1 MARWLGGVTMRG
13 DGARAGARVSDAA
26 GGDLETGFSGSEDS
40 PDKRDVKE
48 TELAEVDTA
57 EADENM
63 DE

>member
-1 MARWLGGVTMRG
+1 MRG

-40 PDKRDVKE
+40 PDKRDVEE
-48 TELAEVDTA
+48 TEVAEVDTA